1 MMKEILGTPVDL
13 IISPYTVVF
22 RVREN
27 EEDEIKRTELA
38 KFFDTTFCVI
48 DEETGEEIYTE
59 PITYSMN

>member
-1 MMKEILGTPVDL
+1 MMREFIGTPVDL

-22 RVREN
+22 RV
-27 EEDEIKRTELA
+27 EEGDEQEFKPTEFA
-38 KFFDTTFCVI
+38 KFIDIALCVI